1 LVFFIRID
9 KLEEILEPPPE
20 NVLVKKYQLKE
31 LELCYINADPTLVQD
46 KMIDKRREV
55 LDRFVPHKRLV
66 HLKIENYYGKEY
78 PSWILELSNLQRLHL
93 QNCVWCEELP
103 SLGELPQLK
112 FLAVTG
118 FVRLCSL
125 GMEFRGDLQAKKVAF
140 RRLQQL
146 FIGDMKALH
155 TWSDI
160 QSQDLPQLH
169 ILRLS
174 RCIKLTTI
182 PLILQN
188 STTLTRLEVDT
199 TTKISIEDK
208 LRGFTK
214 GKVINI
220 TNTWEPQQDEI
231 VEALVVPPN
240 EHPSQQD
247 EIVEAAEPQNAQPPQ
262 QDKIIEA
269 ATSQNPNPSPQDIVE
284 AEVSPQNTQTP
295 KQDKIVEFVVAPQNG
310 RPGRFK
316 LDWKKAMLFIIAF
329 FALLLPVFITKT
341 L

>member
-1 LVFFIRID
+1 
-9 KLEEILEPPPE
+9 
-20 NVLVKKYQLKE
+20 
-31 LELCYINADPTLVQD
+31 
-46 KMIDKRREV
+46 
-55 LDRFVPHKRLV
+55 
-66 HLKIENYYGKEY
+66 
-78 PSWILELSNLQRLHL
+78 
-93 QNCVWCEELP
+93 
-103 SLGELPQLK
+103 
-112 FLAVTG
+112 
-118 FVRLCSL
+118 
-125 GMEFRGDLQAKKVAF
+125 MEFRGDLQAKKVAF

-295 KQDKIVEFVVAPQNG
+295 KQDKIVELVVAPQNE